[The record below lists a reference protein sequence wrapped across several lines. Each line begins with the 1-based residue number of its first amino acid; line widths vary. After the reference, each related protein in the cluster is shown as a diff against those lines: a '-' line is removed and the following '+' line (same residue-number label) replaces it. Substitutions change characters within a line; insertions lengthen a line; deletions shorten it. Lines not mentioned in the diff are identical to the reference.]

1 MLKRLIYGLIIIV
14 ALMVMA
20 ALGLDR
26 WISWKTAPYIYD
38 DLKTLPH
45 RQVGVV
51 LGTAKYYRTG
61 VINQYY
67 LYRMQ
72 GALNAY
78 NSGKVNYCLL
88 YTSDAADE

>member
-1 MLKRLIYGLIIIV
+1 MLKRFVYSLLVLIGL
-14 ALMVMA
+14 LLLT

-38 DLKTLPH
+38 DLQDLPW

-61 VINQYY
+61 VI
-67 LYRMQ
+67 LS
-72 GALNAY
+72 LIHI
-78 NSGKVNYCLL
+78 
-88 YTSDAADE
+88 